1 MNITEY
7 QKKVHENIVNE
18 LRSSNI
24 VRLYGAI
31 GSGKTELVNRF
42 LEQIIH
48 PISHLRRLI
57 KKMRA

>member
-31 GSGKTELVNRF
+31 GSGKMEL
-42 LEQIIH
+42 
-48 PISHLRRLI
+48 
-57 KKMRA
+57 A

>member
-42 LEQIIH
+42 FGTDYSSYIALKEIDKEDE
-48 PISHLRRLI
+48 S
-57 KKMRA
+57 